1 MTRRLFVLLEWH
13 PSLGMAALPVGVLG
27 LEHQQVCVSWVP
39 ALYITTVTWPRRLTA
54 SPGPSAIEAWLGQ
67 DGTARLEEVPPP
79 SGAVTLADA
88 VETILDS
95 LLAEVLPRLP
105 EAR

>member
-13 PSLGMAALPVGVLG
+13 PALGMAALPVGVLG
-27 LEHQQVCVSWVP
+27 LEDEQTVVSWVP
-39 ALYITTVTWPRRLTA
+39 ALSITTVTWARRLTT
-54 SPGPSAIEAWLGQ
+54 SPGPPAIEAWLDQ

-79 SGAVTLADA
+79 AGAVTLADA
-88 VETILDS
+88 VEIILDS